1 MLRTLQQYFVISDV
15 IAYVARTCYNA
26 VWRVVLEQCSWKQ
39 IGTVCIVYRC
49 YRVEEGSSSIVHNM
63 CYCVFYF
70 YCTVFLCYCVTVYY
84 VLYCATVLLCIVHMV
99 VGWIQ
104 Q

>member
-39 IGTVCIVYRC
+39 IGQCALYTDVTEWRRDPAALYTI
-49 YRVEEGSSSIVHNM
+49 
-63 CYCVFYF
+63 CVFVYF
-70 YCTVFLCYCVTVYY
+70 TFIVLCYCVTVLLCFC
-84 VLYCATVLLCIVHMV
+84 VLYCSTVSSCIVHMV
-99 VGWIQ
+99 VVWIQ

>member
-1 MLRTLQQYFVISDV
+1 MVRTLQQYFVISDV

-39 IGTVCIVYRC
+39 IETVRIVYRC

-70 YCTVFLCYCVTVYY
+70 YCTALLSYCVIYCVTAYC
-84 VLYCATVLLCIVHMV
+84 VLYCATVSPCNVTHC
-99 VGWIQ
+99 G
-104 Q
+104 